1 MIGIYKI
8 TNTNNEKV
16 YIGQS
21 TNIEERWKQ
30 HRQAIKTSDKSW
42 YPLARQESDSVDDFT
57 FEVLQQCKAS
67 ELDELE
73 DYWIDYYKSY
83 INGYNQTK
91 DGGCVSA
98 NTQFV
103 YFPLELFEE
112 LQMDNNVIQFPTVL
126 LHKAMSVLTYSEFKL
141 FAFLFEK
148 AFSGMDRVALS
159 PNEML
164 NTISFAAQSYRDAK
178 KALIKKEILVF
189 DGDKTFGF
197 NPFALLGLQGE

>member
-8 TNTNNEKV
+8 TNTKNGKS

-30 HRQAIKTSDKSW
+30 HKQAIQTSDKSW
-42 YPLARQESDSVDDFT
+42 YPLARQESDGIDDFT
-57 FEVLQQCKAS
+57 FSVLQECKKE

-91 DGGCVSA
+91 DGSCVSA

-103 YFPLELFEE
+103 YFPIELFEE
-112 LQMDNNVIQFPTVL
+112 LQMDNNTVPFPTAL
-126 LHKAMSVLTYSEFKL
+126 LHKAMSILTYSEFKL
-141 FAFLFEK
+141 YMFLFEK
-148 AFSGMDRVALS
+148 AFSGMDRIALS

-164 NTISFAAQSYRDAK
+164 NAISFAAQSYRDAK
-178 KALIKKEILVF
+178 KALIKKEILIF
-189 DGDKTFGF
+189 DGDKTFEF
-197 NPFALLGLQGE
+197 KPFALLTL

>member
-8 TNTNNEKV
+8 ANTNNEKV

-21 TNIEERWKQ
+21 TNIEECWKQ
-30 HRQAIKTSDKSW
+30 HKQAIQTSDKSW
-42 YPLARQESDSVDDFT
+42 YPLARKESDGVDDFT
-57 FEVLQQCKAS
+57 FEVLQQCKAE

-73 DYWIDYYKSY
+73 DYWVDYYKSY
-83 INGYNQTK
+83 VNGYNQIK
-91 DGGCVSA
+91 DGGNVSA

-148 AFSGMDRVALS
+148 AFSGMNRVALS

-164 NTISFAAQSYRDAK
+164 NTIGFATQSYRDAK
-178 KALIKKEILVF
+178 KALIKKEILIF

-197 NPFALLGLQGE
+197 NPFALLNL

>member
-8 TNTNNEKV
+8 TNTKNEKS

-30 HRQAIKTSDKSW
+30 HKQAIQTSDKSW
-42 YPLARQESDSVDDFT
+42 YPLARQESDGIDDFT
-57 FEVLQQCKAS
+57 FSVLQECKKE

-91 DGGCVSA
+91 DGSCVSA

-103 YFPLELFEE
+103 YFPIELFEE
-112 LQMDNNVIQFPTVL
+112 LQMDNNTVPFPTTL
-126 LHKAMSVLTYSEFKL
+126 LHKAMSILTYSEFKL
-141 FAFLFEK
+141 YMFLFEK
-148 AFSGMDRVALS
+148 AFSGMDRIALS

-164 NTISFAAQSYRDAK
+164 NAISFAAKSYRDAK
-178 KALIKKEILVF
+178 KALIKKEILIF
-189 DGDKTFGF
+189 DGDKTFEF
-197 NPFALLGLQGE
+197 KPFALLKL

>member
-8 TNTNNEKV
+8 TNTKNEKS

-30 HRQAIKTSDKSW
+30 HKQAIQTSDKSW
-42 YPLARQESDSVDDFT
+42 YPLARDGVDDFT
-57 FEVLQQCKAS
+57 FEVLQQCKAE

-73 DYWIDYYKSY
+73 DYWVDYYKSY
-83 INGYNQTK
+83 INGYN
-91 DGGCVSA
+91 
-98 NTQFV
+98 
-103 YFPLELFEE
+103 
-112 LQMDNNVIQFPTVL
+112 VIQFPTIL
-126 LHKAMSVLTYSEFKL
+126 LHKAISVLTYSEFKL

-148 AFSGMDRVALS
+148 AFSGIDKIALS

-189 DGDKTFGF
+189 DGDKTFRF
-197 NPFALLGLQGE
+197 NPLALLNL

>member
-8 TNTNNEKV
+8 TNTKNEKS

-30 HRQAIKTSDKSW
+30 HKQAIQTSDKSW
-42 YPLARQESDSVDDFT
+42 YPLARQESDGIDDFT
-57 FEVLQQCKAS
+57 FSVLQECKKE

-83 INGYNQTK
+83 LNGYNQTK
-91 DGGCVSA
+91 DGGCFSA

-112 LQMDNNVIQFPTVL
+112 LQMDNNVIQFPIVL

-164 NTISFAAQSYRDAK
+164 NAISFAAQSYRDAK
-178 KALIKKEILVF
+178 KALINLNF
-189 DGDKTFGF
+189 
-197 NPFALLGLQGE
+197 

>member
-8 TNTNNEKV
+8 TNTKNEKT

-30 HRQAIKTSDKSW
+30 HKQAIQTSDKSW
-42 YPLARQESDSVDDFT
+42 YPLARKESDGVDDFT
-57 FEVLQQCKAS
+57 FEVLQQCKAE

-73 DYWIDYYKSY
+73 DYWVDYYKSY
-83 INGYNQTK
+83 VNGYNQTK
-91 DGGCVSA
+91 DDGYVSA

-112 LQMDNNVIQFPTVL
+112 LQMDNNVISFPTNL

-148 AFSGMDRVALS
+148 AFSGTDRVALS

-164 NTISFAAQSYRDAK
+164 NTINFAAQSYRDAK
-178 KALIKKEILVF
+178 KALMKKEILVF
-189 DGDKTFGF
+189 DGEKTFKF
-197 NPFALLGLQGE
+197 NPFALLKL

>member
-8 TNTNNEKV
+8 TNTKNEKS

-30 HRQAIKTSDKSW
+30 HKQAIQTSDKSW
-42 YPLARQESDSVDDFT
+42 YPLARKESDGVDDFT
-57 FEVLQQCKAS
+57 FEVLQQCKAE

-73 DYWIDYYKSY
+73 DYWVDYYKSY
-83 INGYNQTK
+83 VNGYNQTK
-91 DGGCVSA
+91 DGGYVSA

-112 LQMDNNVIQFPTVL
+112 LQMDNNVIQFPIVL

-164 NTISFAAQSYRDAK
+164 NAISFAVQSYRDAK
-178 KALIKKEILVF
+178 KALIKKEILIF
-189 DGDKTFGF
+189 DGDKTFEF
-197 NPFALLGLQGE
+197 NPFALLNL

>member
-8 TNTNNEKV
+8 TNTKNEKS

-30 HRQAIKTSDKSW
+30 HKQAIQISDKSW
-42 YPLARQESDSVDDFT
+42 YPLARQESDGIDDFT
-57 FEVLQQCKAS
+57 FSVLQECKKE

-91 DGGCVSA
+91 DGSCVSA

-103 YFPLELFEE
+103 YFPIELFEE
-112 LQMDNNVIQFPTVL
+112 LQMDNNTVPFPTAL
-126 LHKAMSVLTYSEFKL
+126 LHKAMSILTYSEFKL
-141 FAFLFEK
+141 YMFLFEK
-148 AFSGMDRVALS
+148 AFSGMDRIALS

-164 NTISFAAQSYRDAK
+164 NAISFAAQSYRDAK
-178 KALIKKEILVF
+178 KALIKKEILIF
-189 DGDKTFGF
+189 DGDKTFEF
-197 NPFALLGLQGE
+197 KPFALLKL

>member
-8 TNTNNEKV
+8 TNTKNEKV

-30 HRQAIKTSDKSW
+30 HKYSLMKSDMAW
-42 YPLARQESDSVDDFT
+42 YPLARKESDGVDDFT
-57 FEVLQQCKAS
+57 FEVLQQCKAE

-73 DYWIDYYKSY
+73 DYWVDYYKSY
-83 INGYNQTK
+83 VNGYNQTK
-91 DGGCVSA
+91 DGGYVSA

-112 LQMDNNVIQFPTVL
+112 FQMDNNVIQFPAIL
-126 LHKAMSVLTYSEFKL
+126 FHKAMSVLTYSEFKL

-159 PNEML
+159 PSDIQ
-164 NTISFAAQSYRDAK
+164 NTVKFAIQSYKSAK
-178 KALIKKEILVF
+178 KSLAEKGILVF
-189 DGDKTFGF
+189 DGERTFEF
-197 NPFALLGLQGE
+197 RPFALLKLQGE

>member
-8 TNTNNEKV
+8 TNTKNEKS

-30 HRQAIKTSDKSW
+30 HKQAIQTSDKSW
-42 YPLARQESDSVDDFT
+42 YPLARQESDGIDDFT
-57 FEVLQQCKAS
+57 FSVLQECKKE

-83 INGYNQTK
+83 LNGYNQTK
-91 DGGCVSA
+91 DGGCFSA

-112 LQMDNNVIQFPTVL
+112 LQMDNNVIQFPIVL

-164 NTISFAAQSYRDAK
+164 NAISFAAQSYRDAK
-178 KALIKKEILVF
+178 KALIKKEILIF
-189 DGDKTFGF
+189 DGDKSFEF
-197 NPFALLGLQGE
+197 NPFVLLKL

>member
-8 TNTNNEKV
+8 TNTKNEKSYV
-16 YIGQS
+16 GQS
-21 TNIEERWKQ
+21 LNIEERWRQ
-30 HRQAIKTSDKSW
+30 HKQAIKTSDKSW
-42 YPLARQESDSVDDFT
+42 YPLARQESDGIDDFT
-57 FEVLQQCKAS
+57 FSVLQECKKE

-91 DGGCVSA
+91 DGSCVSA

-112 LQMDNNVIQFPTVL
+112 LQMDNNTVPFPIVL

-148 AFSGMDRVALS
+148 AFSGMDRIALS
-159 PNEML
+159 PSEMQ
-164 NTISFAAQSYRDAK
+164 NTIKFALQSYKEAK
-178 KALIKKEILVF
+178 KSLAEKGILIF
-189 DGDKTFGF
+189 DGDKSFEF
-197 NPFALLGLQGE
+197 KPFVLLKL

>member
-30 HRQAIKTSDKSW
+30 HKQAIQTSDKSW
-42 YPLARQESDSVDDFT
+42 YPLARKESDGVDDFT

-73 DYWIDYYKSY
+73 DYWVNYYKSY
-83 INGYNQTK
+83 VNGYNQTK

-148 AFSGMDRVALS
+148 AFSGMDRVALNS
-159 PNEML
+159 NEML

-178 KALIKKEILVF
+178 NALIKKEILVF

>member
-8 TNTNNEKV
+8 TNTKNEKS

-30 HRQAIKTSDKSW
+30 HKQAIQTSDKSW
-42 YPLARQESDSVDDFT
+42 YPLARKESDGIDDFT
-57 FEVLQQCKAS
+57 FSVLQECKKE

-91 DGGCVSA
+91 DGSCVSA

-103 YFPLELFEE
+103 YFPIELFEE
-112 LQMDNNVIQFPTVL
+112 LQMDNNTVPFPTAL
-126 LHKAMSVLTYSEFKL
+126 LHKAMSILTYSEFKL
-141 FAFLFEK
+141 YMFLFEK
-148 AFSGMDRVALS
+148 AFSGMDRIALS

-164 NTISFAAQSYRDAK
+164 NAISFAAQSYRDAK
-178 KALIKKEILVF
+178 KVLIKKEILIF
-189 DGDKTFGF
+189 DGDKTFEF
-197 NPFALLGLQGE
+197 NPFALLNL

>member
-8 TNTNNEKV
+8 TNTNNEKS

-30 HRQAIKTSDKSW
+30 HKQAIQTSDKSW
-42 YPLARQESDSVDDFT
+42 YPLARQESDGIDDFT
-57 FEVLQQCKAS
+57 FSVLQECKKE

-83 INGYNQTK
+83 LNGYNQTK
-91 DGGCVSA
+91 DGGCFSA

-112 LQMDNNVIQFPTVL
+112 LQMDNNVIQFPIVL

-148 AFSGMDRVALS
+148 AFSGMNRVALS

-164 NTISFAAQSYRDAK
+164 NAISFAAQSYRDAK
-178 KALIKKEILVF
+178 KALIKKEILIF
-189 DGDKTFGF
+189 DGDKTFEF
-197 NPFALLGLQGE
+197 NPFALLNL

>member
-8 TNTNNEKV
+8 TNTKNEKS
-16 YIGQS
+16 YISQS

-30 HRQAIKTSDKSW
+30 HKQAIQTSDKSW
-42 YPLARQESDSVDDFT
+42 YPLARKESDGVDDFT
-57 FEVLQQCKAS
+57 FEVLQQCKAE

-73 DYWIDYYKSY
+73 DYWVDYYKSY
-83 INGYNQTK
+83 VNGYNQTK
-91 DGGCVSA
+91 DGSYVSA

-112 LQMDNNVIQFPTVL
+112 LQMDNDVIQFPTIL
-126 LHKAMSVLTYSEFKL
+126 LHKAKSILTYSEFKL

-148 AFSGMDRVALS
+148 ACSGMDRVALS

-164 NTISFAAQSYRDAK
+164 NAISFAAQSYRDAK
-178 KALIKKEILVF
+178 KALIKKEILIF
-189 DGDKTFGF
+189 DGDKSFEF
-197 NPFALLGLQGE
+197 KPFVLLKL

>member
-8 TNTNNEKV
+8 TNTKNEKS

-30 HRQAIKTSDKSW
+30 HKQAIQTSDKSW
-42 YPLARQESDSVDDFT
+42 YPLARQESDRIDDFT
-57 FEVLQQCKAS
+57 FSVLQECKKE

-91 DGGCVSA
+91 DGSCVSA

-103 YFPLELFEE
+103 YFPIELFEE
-112 LQMDNNVIQFPTVL
+112 LQMDNNTVPFPTAL
-126 LHKAMSVLTYSEFKL
+126 LHKAMSILTYSEFKL
-141 FAFLFEK
+141 YMFLFEK
-148 AFSGMDRVALS
+148 AFSGMDRIALS

-164 NTISFAAQSYRDAK
+164 NAISFAAQSYRDAK
-178 KALIKKEILVF
+178 KALIKKEILIF
-189 DGDKTFGF
+189 DGDKTFEF
-197 NPFALLGLQGE
+197 KPFVLLKL

>member
-8 TNTNNEKV
+8 TNTKNEKT

-30 HRQAIKTSDKSW
+30 HKQAIQTSDKSW
-42 YPLARQESDSVDDFT
+42 YPLARKESDGVDDFT
-57 FEVLQQCKAS
+57 FGVLQQCKAE

-73 DYWIDYYKSY
+73 DYWVDYYKSY
-83 INGYNQTK
+83 VNGYNQTK
-91 DGGCVSA
+91 DGGYVSA

-112 LQMDNNVIQFPTVL
+112 LQMDNNVISFPTNL
-126 LHKAMSVLTYSEFKL
+126 LHKAMSALTYSEFKL

-148 AFSGMDRVALS
+148 AFSGTDRVALS

-164 NTISFAAQSYRDAK
+164 NTINFAAQSYRDAK
-178 KALIKKEILVF
+178 KALMKKEILVF
-189 DGDKTFGF
+189 DGEKTFKF
-197 NPFALLGLQGE
+197 NPFALLKL

>member
-8 TNTNNEKV
+8 TNTKNEKS

-30 HRQAIKTSDKSW
+30 HKQAIQTSDKSW
-42 YPLARQESDSVDDFT
+42 YPLARQESDRIDDFT
-57 FEVLQQCKAS
+57 FSVLQECKKE

-91 DGGCVSA
+91 DGSCVSA

-103 YFPLELFEE
+103 YFPIELFEE
-112 LQMDNNVIQFPTVL
+112 LQMDNNTVPFPTAL
-126 LHKAMSVLTYSEFKL
+126 LHKAMSILTYSEFKL
-141 FAFLFEK
+141 YMFLFEK
-148 AFSGMDRVALS
+148 AFSGMDRIALS

-164 NTISFAAQSYRDAK
+164 NAISFAAQSYRDEK
-178 KALIKKEILVF
+178 KALIKKEILIF
-189 DGDKTFGF
+189 DGDKTFEF
-197 NPFALLGLQGE
+197 KPFVLLKL

>member
-8 TNTNNEKV
+8 TNTKNEKS

-30 HRQAIKTSDKSW
+30 HKQAIQTSDKSW
-42 YPLARQESDSVDDFT
+42 YPLARKESDGIDDFT
-57 FEVLQQCKAS
+57 FSVLQECKKE

-91 DGGCVSA
+91 DGSCVSA

-103 YFPLELFEE
+103 YFPIKLFEE
-112 LQMDNNVIQFPTVL
+112 LQMDNNTVPFPTAL
-126 LHKAMSVLTYSEFKL
+126 LHKAMSILTYSEFKL
-141 FAFLFEK
+141 YMFLFEK
-148 AFSGMDRVALS
+148 AFSGMDRIALS

-164 NTISFAAQSYRDAK
+164 NAISFAAQSYRDAK
-178 KALIKKEILVF
+178 KALIKKEILIF
-189 DGDKTFGF
+189 DGDKTFEF
-197 NPFALLGLQGE
+197 NPFALLNL

>member
-8 TNTNNEKV
+8 TNTKNEKS

-30 HRQAIKTSDKSW
+30 HKQAIQTSDKSW
-42 YPLARQESDSVDDFT
+42 YPLARQESDRIDDFT
-57 FEVLQQCKAS
+57 FSVLQECKKE

-91 DGGCVSA
+91 DGSCVSA

-103 YFPLELFEE
+103 YFPIELFEE
-112 LQMDNNVIQFPTVL
+112 LQMDNNTVPFPTAL
-126 LHKAMSVLTYSEFKL
+126 FHKAMSILTYSEFKL
-141 FAFLFEK
+141 YMFLFEK
-148 AFSGMDRVALS
+148 AFSGMDRIALS

-164 NTISFAAQSYRDAK
+164 NAISFAAQSYRDAK
-178 KALIKKEILVF
+178 KALIKKEILIF
-189 DGDKTFGF
+189 DGDKTFEF
-197 NPFALLGLQGE
+197 KPFVLLKL

>member
-8 TNTNNEKV
+8 TNTKNEKS

-30 HRQAIKTSDKSW
+30 HKQAIQTSDKSW
-42 YPLARQESDSVDDFT
+42 YPLARQESDGIDDFT
-57 FEVLQQCKAS
+57 FEVLQQCKAE

-73 DYWIDYYKSY
+73 DYWVDHYKSY

-91 DGGCVSA
+91 DGGCVST

-148 AFSGMDRVALS
+148 AFSGMDRIALS
-159 PNEML
+159 PNELL
-164 NTISFAAQSYRDAK
+164 NTINFAAQSYRDAK
-178 KALIKKEILVF
+178 KALIKKKILVF
-189 DGDKTFGF
+189 DGERTFEF
-197 NPFALLGLQGE
+197 RPFALLEL

>member
-8 TNTNNEKV
+8 TNTKNEKT

-30 HRQAIKTSDKSW
+30 HKQAIQTSDKSW
-42 YPLARQESDSVDDFT
+42 YPLARKESDGVDGFT
-57 FEVLQQCKAS
+57 FEVLQQCKAE

-73 DYWIDYYKSY
+73 DYWVDYYKSY
-83 INGYNQTK
+83 INGYNQTR
-91 DGGCVSA
+91 DGSCVSA

-112 LQMDNNVIQFPTVL
+112 LQMNNNVIQFPIVL

-148 AFSGMDRVALS
+148 AFSGKDRVALS
-159 PNEML
+159 PSELQNFIKIAMR
-164 NTISFAAQSYRDAK
+164 SYKEAK
-178 KALIKKEILVF
+178 KSLMEKNILIF
-189 DGDKTFGF
+189 DGERTFEF
-197 NPFALLGLQGE
+197 NPFALLNL

>member
-21 TNIEERWKQ
+21 TNIEECWKQ
-30 HRQAIKTSDKSW
+30 HKQAIQTSYKSW
-42 YPLARQESDSVDDFT
+42 YPLARKESDGIDDFT
-57 FEVLQQCKAS
+57 FEVLQQCKVS

-73 DYWIDYYKSY
+73 DYWVGYYKSY
-83 INGYNQTK
+83 VNGYNQTK
-91 DGGCVSA
+91 DGGYVSA

-112 LQMDNNVIQFPTVL
+112 LQMDNNVIQFPIVL
-126 LHKAMSVLTYSEFKL
+126 LNKAMSVLTYSEFKL

-159 PNEML
+159 PSELQNL
-164 NTISFAAQSYRDAK
+164 IKIATRSYKEAK
-178 KALIKKEILVF
+178 KSLMEKNVLIF
-189 DGDKTFGF
+189 DGDKTFEF
-197 NPFALLGLQGE
+197 NPFALLNL

>member
-8 TNTNNEKV
+8 TNTKNEKS

-30 HRQAIKTSDKSW
+30 HKQAIQTSDKSW
-42 YPLARQESDSVDDFT
+42 YPLARQESDGIDDFT
-57 FEVLQQCKAS
+57 FSVLQECKKE

-91 DGGCVSA
+91 DGSCVSA

-103 YFPLELFEE
+103 YFPIELFVE
-112 LQMDNNVIQFPTVL
+112 LQMDNNTVPFPTAL
-126 LHKAMSVLTYSEFKL
+126 LHKAMSILTYSEFKL
-141 FAFLFEK
+141 YMFLFEK
-148 AFSGMDRVALS
+148 AFSGMDRIALS

-164 NTISFAAQSYRDAK
+164 NAISFAAQSYRDAK
-178 KALIKKEILVF
+178 KALIKKGILIF
-189 DGDKTFGF
+189 DGDKSFEF
-197 NPFALLGLQGE
+197 KPFVLLEL

>member
-8 TNTNNEKV
+8 TNTKNEKS

-30 HRQAIKTSDKSW
+30 HKQAIQTSDKSW
-42 YPLARQESDSVDDFT
+42 YPLARKESDGIDDFT
-57 FEVLQQCKAS
+57 FSVLQECKKE

-83 INGYNQTK
+83 INSYNQTK
-91 DGGCVSA
+91 DGSCVSA

-103 YFPLELFEE
+103 YFPIELFEE
-112 LQMDNNVIQFPTVL
+112 LQMDNNTVPFPTAL
-126 LHKAMSVLTYSEFKL
+126 LHKAMSILTYSEFKL
-141 FAFLFEK
+141 YMFLFEK
-148 AFSGMDRVALS
+148 AFSGMDRIALS

-164 NTISFAAQSYRDAK
+164 NAISFAAQSYRDAK
-178 KALIKKEILVF
+178 KALIKKEILIF
-189 DGDKTFGF
+189 DGDKTFEF
-197 NPFALLGLQGE
+197 KPFALLKL

>member
-8 TNTNNEKV
+8 TNTKNEKS

-30 HRQAIKTSDKSW
+30 HKQAIQTSDKSW
-42 YPLARQESDSVDDFT
+42 YPLARQESDGIDDFT
-57 FEVLQQCKAS
+57 FSVLQECKKE

-83 INGYNQTK
+83 LNGYNQTK
-91 DGGCVSA
+91 DGGCFSA

-112 LQMDNNVIQFPTVL
+112 LQMDNNVIQFPIVL

-148 AFSGMDRVALS
+148 AFSGMDRIALS

-164 NTISFAAQSYRDAK
+164 NAISFAAQSYRDAK

-189 DGDKTFGF
+189 DGDKTFRF
-197 NPFALLGLQGE
+197 NPFALLNL

>member
-8 TNTNNEKV
+8 TNTKNEKS

-21 TNIEERWKQ
+21 TNIEKRWKQ
-30 HRQAIKTSDKSW
+30 HKQAIQTSDKSW
-42 YPLARQESDSVDDFT
+42 YPLARKESDGVDDFT
-57 FEVLQQCKAS
+57 FKVLQQCKAE

-73 DYWIDYYKSY
+73 DYWVNYYKSY
-83 INGYNQTK
+83 VNGYNQTK
-91 DGGCVSA
+91 DGGYVSA

-103 YFPLELFEE
+103 YFPIELFEE
-112 LQMDNNVIQFPTVL
+112 LQMDNNTIPFPAAL

-148 AFSGMDRVALS
+148 AFSGMDRVALN

-164 NTISFAAQSYRDAK
+164 NAISFAVQSYRDAK
-178 KALIKKEILVF
+178 KALIKKEILIF
-189 DGDKTFGF
+189 DGDKTFEF
-197 NPFALLGLQGE
+197 NPFALLNL